1 MHKLLDI
8 HINRNYSDEEI
19 VTGLQ
24 ARKRHVEEWFYKH
37 AKTYFMDKFNDVFFD
52 QEQKETIFQESFVR
66 LWTQIEDKKIF
77 VKENRIWRLQRNS
90 FAQPMTCSLN
100 TFLFAIAKNEY
111 RELVR
116 SNKIVFVEDYFN
128 KADNN
133 CIELPQME
141 EDEKDMKN
149 RIVDE
154 CIQMMPPRCLE
165 ILTLFYVKGK
175 SLDEILEIRKDKNTS
190 KVGLKSAKY
199 KCMNALRERVS
210 KMFDQLNIKI

>member
-37 AKTYFMDKFNDVFFD
+37 AKTYFLDKFNDVFFD

-77 VKENRIWRLQRNS
+77 VKENRSWRLQRNG

-116 SNKIVFVEDYFN
+116 SNKIVFVEDYFD

-141 EDEKDMKN
+141 EDENDMKN

-199 KCMNALRERVS
+199 KCMNALRERVT

>member
-116 SNKIVFVEDYFN
+116 SNKIVFVEDYFD

-133 CIELPQME
+133 CIELPQIE
-141 EDEKDMKN
+141 EDEKDVKN

-199 KCMNALRERVS
+199 KCMNALRERVT
-210 KMFDQLNIKI
+210 KCLTN